1 MDKSEERQ
9 VWLATC
15 VPTALQPHREHV
27 WIEHRHPELPGMM
40 SLCGA
45 LACRPVESL
54 ARQPRI
60 GRCLACFK
68 RISGIPRNQRAADC
82 VALEVES
89 A

>member
-1 MDKSEERQ
+1 MDKSKERQ

-15 VPTALQPHREHV
+15 VPTTAQPHREHV

-54 ARQPRI
+54 ARQPHV
-60 GRCLACFK
+60 GRCPHCARRL
-68 RISGIPRNQRAADC
+68 SGIPKHGCAAGH
-82 VALEVES
+82 VAQEVES